1 MALGRRVALL
11 AAASLAAACGGS
23 SNSGMVNTT
32 STSDGGT
39 GADGGTTAT
48 TVTVHI
54 RNLAFSPEN
63 PSAPAGATVDV
74 VNDDSPTVH
83 SMTSEATAGS
93 YTPGAVGGVS
103 FDTGLFTGTRSFTI
117 PSTAVTGTVIPF
129 YCRNHLGMMVDAS
142 KLQLTIGPASST
154 PSTPSTPTMPTPGGY

>member
-1 MALGRRVALL
+1 MALGRRVVLL

-39 GADGGTTAT
+39 GSDGGAASITI
-48 TVTVHI
+48 HI
-54 RNLAFSPEN
+54 RGLAFSPEN
-63 PSAPAGATVDV
+63 PSAPPGATVTV

-83 SMTSEATAGS
+83 SMTSEATAGTF
-93 YTPGAVGGVS
+93 TPGAVAGVS

-129 YCRNHLGMMVDAS
+129 YCRNHLGMMVDAM
-142 KLQLTIGPASST
+142 KLALTIGPASST
-154 PSTPSTPTMPTPGGY
+154 PTTPMTPVTPGGY

>member
-1 MALGRRVALL
+1 MALGRRVVLL

-23 SNSGMVNTT
+23 SNSGMVSTT

-39 GADGGTTAT
+39 GSGGGAT

-63 PSAPAGATVDV
+63 PSAPPGATVDV

-103 FDTGLFTGTRSFTI
+103 FDTGLFTGTKSFTI
-117 PSTAVTGTVIPF
+117 PSTAVMGTVIPF
-129 YCRNHLGMMVDAS
+129 YCRNHLGMMVDAL

-154 PSTPSTPTMPTPGGY
+154 PTTPMTPATPGGY